1 MKNSTLS
8 EILFG
13 GDITFLDRII
23 DSAALSPESQNAWD
37 SIEDY
42 FKNQRLSNNDVGEI
56 EVAINIQID
65 GKVFINYGCK
75 NNNEQP
81 TKLSIAEALDIIK
94 LAAINGLN
102 TSVFFPSISLR
113 EMEEPKTLICSITL
127 LFSI

>member
-23 DSAALSPESQNAWD
+23 DSAALSPESQNTWD

-65 GKVFINYGCK
+65 EKVFINYGCK

-102 TSVFFPSISLR
+102 ISVHFPTISF
-113 EMEEPKTLICSITL
+113 EEQKIPQTLACSIGL